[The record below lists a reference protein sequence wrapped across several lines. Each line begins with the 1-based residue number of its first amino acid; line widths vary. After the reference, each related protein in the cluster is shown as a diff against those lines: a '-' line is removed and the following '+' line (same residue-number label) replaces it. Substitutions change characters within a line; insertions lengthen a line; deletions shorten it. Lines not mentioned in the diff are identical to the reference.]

1 MPVPFLILSKEMSCV
16 LHIAVCDPNTG
27 HRAALCDALAK
38 LLFDGADYRFSCF
51 SSGDAL
57 LEQQGQEIAFQ
68 LVFLE
73 IRLEGP
79 LNGLETAEQL
89 RYRSPGTDII
99 FLTGAAEYIGA
110 GYRYHAFD
118 FLVKPV
124 SMARLQETVGR
135 YLEERLRRPSDFLNV
150 SIQRRSVQLPLHQ
163 IYYLESQRR
172 KIIAHMV
179 EDQVEFYG
187 RLDALEELLGPS
199 GFLRCH
205 QSYLVNLRYIRQLGS
220 SSLTLPHNCSLPVSR
235 PYLKSLRS
243 ALEPEA

>member
-1 MPVPFLILSKEMSCV
+1 M

-110 GYRYHAFD
+110 GYRYH
-118 FLVKPV
+118 
-124 SMARLQETVGR
+124 
-135 YLEERLRRPSDFLNV
+135 
-150 SIQRRSVQLPLHQ
+150 RSVQLPLHQ